1 MTLPMTNPT
10 TPAPAPLPT
19 DPKAFYCAGEGVNAL
34 TPAPADAP
42 SALERL
48 GPSPFPK
55 AKFPFLGFLASVY
68 DHVSTHARTR
78 AGGTPPAPGADGA
91 SAG

>member
-1 MTLPMTNPT
+1 MTEPT
-10 TPAPAPLPT
+10 PTPPPLPT
-19 DPKAFYCAGEGVNAL
+19 DPKSFYCAGPDLDAL
-34 TPAPADAP
+34 QPAPADAP

-78 AGGTPPAPGADGA
+78 GPAAGEAPPPPAE
-91 SAG
+91 